1 MCESRIFAVKIEPMM
16 LMSIST
22 HTHKGAAYC
31 ASHPHS
37 GSCAGGRDAKSR
49 RTSYTSPKF
58 RNIVGSTHCSMMT
71 KLTSCLL
78 LLAMTAAFVVVV
90 APQDAHAQDPEFS
103 QFYSNPLLLNPAFAG
118 TARGPR
124 VVMSHRNQWPSM
136 SGAFVTQAVGYD
148 QHFNSISGGLG
159 LVLMNDQAG
168 QNTLTTTRITGMY
181 SYQQAITRKLS
192 LRMAL
197 EASYF
202 QKALDWSNLTFGD
215 MIDPRRGFIYET
227 ADTPRGETVKKVDF
241 GAGLLAFTEK
251 FYAGVAGHH
260 LNEPN
265 ESLVVGTSR
274 LPMKITGHAGA
285 KLPLQRSVKGV
296 EAWISP
302 NVLYRRQ
309 GEFQQLNLGVYVS
322 KGPLV
327 AGVWHRGFFS
337 EDTRDALIVLLG
349 VETALMRFGYS
360 YDITISDLTPAT
372 GGAHELSLSMR
383 FASPQRS
390 KFRTVSCPTF

>member
-1 MCESRIFAVKIEPMM
+1 
-16 LMSIST
+16 
-22 HTHKGAAYC
+22 
-31 ASHPHS
+31 
-37 GSCAGGRDAKSR
+37 
-49 RTSYTSPKF
+49 
-58 RNIVGSTHCSMMT
+58 MT
-71 KLTSCLL
+71 KTFSCIL
-78 LLAMTAAFVVVV
+78 LLALVSTFALTLSV
-90 APQDAHAQDPEFS
+90 PQAHAQDPEFS
-103 QFYSNPLLLNPAFAG
+103 QFYANPLLLNPAFAG
-118 TARGPR
+118 SARGPR
-124 VVMSHRNQWPSM
+124 FVMTHRNQWPAM
-136 SGAFVTQAVGYD
+136 SGAYVTQAVGYD
-148 QHFNSISGGLG
+148 QHFNSIQGGLG
-159 LVLMNDQAG
+159 LVVMNDQAG

-192 LRMAL
+192 LRAAL

-227 ADTPRGETVKKVDF
+227 ADTPRGGTVKKVDF

-251 FYAGVAGHH
+251 FYVGAAAVH

-265 ESLVVGTSR
+265 ESLVVGVSR

-302 NVLYRRQ
+302 NVLYRLQ
-309 GEFQQLNLGVYVS
+309 GEFQQLNVGTYVS

-327 AGVWHRGFFS
+327 GGVWYRGFFS
-337 EDTRDALIVLLG
+337 ENNHDALIVLVG
-349 VETALMRFGYS
+349 VETPLMRFGYS

-372 GGAHELSLSMR
+372 GGAHELSLSMK
-383 FASPQRS
+383 FQTAQRS
-390 KFRTVSCPTF
+390 KFRTVDCPTF

>member
-1 MCESRIFAVKIEPMM
+1 
-16 LMSIST
+16 
-22 HTHKGAAYC
+22 
-31 ASHPHS
+31 
-37 GSCAGGRDAKSR
+37 
-49 RTSYTSPKF
+49 
-58 RNIVGSTHCSMMT
+58 MT
-71 KLTSCLL
+71 KFSSCLL
-78 LLAMTAAFVVVV
+78 LIASVCTMVVAV
-90 APQDAHAQDPEFS
+90 APQQAHAQDPEFS

-124 VVMSHRNQWPSM
+124 VVMSHRNQWPAM
-136 SGAFVTQAVGYD
+136 SGAFVTQAVSYD
-148 QHFNSISGGLG
+148 QHFSSIQGGLG
-159 LVLMNDQAG
+159 LTVMHDQAG
-168 QNTLTTTRITGMY
+168 QNTLNTTRITGMY

-192 LRMAL
+192 LRAAL

-227 ADTPRGETVKKVDF
+227 ADTPRGETLKKVNF

-251 FYAGVAGHH
+251 FYIGAAATH

-265 ESLVVGTSR
+265 ESLVVGVSR
-274 LPMKITGHAGA
+274 LPMKFTGHAGA
-285 KLPLQRSVKGV
+285 KLPLQRSVRGV

-302 NVLYRRQ
+302 NVLYRVQ
-309 GEFQQLNLGVYVS
+309 GEFQQLNLGCYVS

-327 AGVWHRGFFS
+327 GGIWHRGFFS
-337 EDTRDALIVLLG
+337 EDTRDALIVLVG
-349 VETALMRFGYS
+349 VETGMMRFGYS

-372 GGAHELSLSMR
+372 GGAHELSLSMK

-390 KFRTVSCPTF
+390 KFRSVSCPTF

>member
-1 MCESRIFAVKIEPMM
+1 MIDRLKTAPGTGE
-16 LMSIST
+16 
-22 HTHKGAAYC
+22 THKVPTYC
-31 ASHPHS
+31 AEGQRLAFSR
-37 GSCAGGRDAKSR
+37 CAQSNPNERVPEKEVDLALPS
-49 RTSYTSPKF
+49 SKF
-58 RNIVGSTHCSMMT
+58 RNIVGSTVTSDMT
-71 KLTSCLL
+71 KSPTCLL
-78 LLAMTAAFVVVV
+78 LVALMSAFVLVFQT
-90 APQDAHAQDPEFS
+90 PEAHAQDPEFS

-124 VVMSHRNQWPSM
+124 FVMSHRNQWPAM
-136 SGAFVTQAVGYD
+136 SGAYVTQAVGYD
-148 QHFNSISGGLG
+148 QHFSSIQGGLG
-159 LVLMNDQAG
+159 LVVMHDQAG

-192 LRMAL
+192 LRAAL

-227 ADTPRGETVKKVDF
+227 QDTPRGGTVKKVDF

-251 FYAGVAGHH
+251 FYVGAAATH

-265 ESLVVGTSR
+265 ESLVVGVSR

-302 NVLYRRQ
+302 NVLYRIQ

-327 AGVWHRGFFS
+327 GGVWYRGFFA
-337 EDTRDALIVLLG
+337 ENNHDALIALVG
-349 VETALMRFGYS
+349 VETPLMRFGYS

-372 GGAHELSLSMR
+372 GGAHELSLSMK
-383 FASPQRS
+383 FQTTQRS
-390 KFRTVSCPTF
+390 KFRTVDCPTF

>member
-1 MCESRIFAVKIEPMM
+1 
-16 LMSIST
+16 
-22 HTHKGAAYC
+22 
-31 ASHPHS
+31 
-37 GSCAGGRDAKSR
+37 
-49 RTSYTSPKF
+49 
-58 RNIVGSTHCSMMT
+58 MMT

-274 LPMKITGHAGA
+274 LPMKI
-285 KLPLQRSVKGV
+285 
-296 EAWISP
+296 EISP
-302 NVLYRRQ
+302 
-309 GEFQQLNLGVYVS
+309 
-322 KGPLV
+322 
-327 AGVWHRGFFS
+327 
-337 EDTRDALIVLLG
+337 
-349 VETALMRFGYS
+349 
-360 YDITISDLTPAT
+360 
-372 GGAHELSLSMR
+372 
-383 FASPQRS
+383 
-390 KFRTVSCPTF
+390 

>member
-1 MCESRIFAVKIEPMM
+1 
-16 LMSIST
+16 
-22 HTHKGAAYC
+22 
-31 ASHPHS
+31 
-37 GSCAGGRDAKSR
+37 
-49 RTSYTSPKF
+49 
-58 RNIVGSTHCSMMT
+58 MT
-71 KLTSCLL
+71 KFISCLALAALTSVL
-78 LLAMTAAFVVVV
+78 FVGIS
-90 APQDAHAQDPEFS
+90 PQEAHAQDPEFS
-103 QFYSNPLLLNPAFAG
+103 QFYSNPMLLNPAFAG

-124 VVMSHRNQWPSM
+124 GVMSHRNQWPSM
-136 SGAFVTQAVGYD
+136 SGAFVTQAVSYD
-148 QHFNSISGGLG
+148 QQFNSIQGGLG
-159 LVLMNDQAG
+159 LSVMHDQAG
-168 QNTLTTTRITGMY
+168 QSTLNTTRITGAY

-192 LRMAL
+192 LRAAL

-251 FYAGVAGHH
+251 FYVGAAASH

-265 ESLVVGTSR
+265 ESLVVGVSR
-274 LPMKITGHAGA
+274 LPMKITAHGGA

-302 NVLYRRQ
+302 NVLYRVQ

-327 AGVWHRGFFS
+327 GGIWHRGFFS

-349 VETALMRFGYS
+349 VETGLMRFGYS

-372 GGAHELSLSMR
+372 GGAHELSLSMK

-390 KFRTVSCPTF
+390 KFRTVACPTF

>member
-1 MCESRIFAVKIEPMM
+1 
-16 LMSIST
+16 
-22 HTHKGAAYC
+22 
-31 ASHPHS
+31 
-37 GSCAGGRDAKSR
+37 
-49 RTSYTSPKF
+49 
-58 RNIVGSTHCSMMT
+58 MMT

-337 EDTRDALIVLLG
+337 EDTRDALIGLLG

>member
-1 MCESRIFAVKIEPMM
+1 M
-16 LMSIST
+16 
-22 HTHKGAAYC
+22 
-31 ASHPHS
+31 PHHLETWEE
-37 GSCAGGRDAKSR
+37 APNWPDLNTA
-49 RTSYTSPKF
+49 TSAKF
-58 RNIVGSTHCSMMT
+58 RSIVGSTVRSTMT
-71 KLTSCLL
+71 KFTSCLL
-78 LLAMTAAFVVVV
+78 LIALASALFVVV
-90 APQDAHAQDPEFS
+90 APQEGHAQDPEFS

-124 VVMSHRNQWPSM
+124 VVMTHRNQWPAM
-136 SGAFVTQAVGYD
+136 SGAFETQAVSYD
-148 QHFNSISGGLG
+148 QHFNSIQGGLG
-159 LVLMNDQAG
+159 LVVMNDQAG

-227 ADTPRGETVKKVDF
+227 QDTPRGETVKKVDF

-285 KLPLQRSVKGV
+285 KLPLQRSVKGI

-349 VETALMRFGYS
+349 VETPLMRFGYS
-360 YDITISDLTPAT
+360 YDITVSDLTPAT
-372 GGAHELSLSMR
+372 GGAHEISLGMK

>member
-1 MCESRIFAVKIEPMM
+1 MM
-16 LMSIST
+16 NRSEWIT
-22 HTHKGAAYC
+22 DCTVVTHKVPTYC
-31 ASHPHS
+31 PDAQQLRKLACPQFRSAFCVLQNKTLFVQASS
-37 GSCAGGRDAKSR
+37 
-49 RTSYTSPKF
+49 KF
-58 RNIVGSTHCSMMT
+58 RNIVGSTVSYDMT
-71 KLTSCLL
+71 KTFSCIL
-78 LLAMTAAFVVVV
+78 LLALVSTFSLTLSV
-90 APQDAHAQDPEFS
+90 PQAHAQDPEFS
-103 QFYSNPLLLNPAFAG
+103 QFYANPLLLNPAFAG
-118 TARGPR
+118 SARGPR
-124 VVMSHRNQWPSM
+124 FVMTHRNQWPAM
-136 SGAFVTQAVGYD
+136 SGAYVTQAVGYD
-148 QHFNSISGGLG
+148 QHFNSIQGGLG
-159 LVLMNDQAG
+159 LVVMNDQAG

-192 LRMAL
+192 LRAAL

-227 ADTPRGETVKKVDF
+227 SDTPRGGNVKKVDF

-251 FYAGVAGHH
+251 FYVGAAATH

-265 ESLVVGTSR
+265 ESLVVGVSR

-302 NVLYRRQ
+302 NVLYRIQ
-309 GEFQQLNLGVYVS
+309 GEFQQLNVGTYVS

-327 AGVWHRGFFS
+327 GGVWYRGFFS
-337 EDTRDALIVLLG
+337 ENNHDALIVLVG
-349 VETALMRFGYS
+349 VETPLMRFGYS

-372 GGAHELSLSMR
+372 GGAHELSLSMK
-383 FASPQRS
+383 FLTAQRS
-390 KFRTVSCPTF
+390 KFRTVDCPTF

>member
-1 MCESRIFAVKIEPMM
+1 MWTTI
-16 LMSIST
+16 T
-22 HTHKGAAYC
+22 TDTHKGGAYC
-31 ASHPHS
+31 AYHS
-37 GSCAGGRDAKSR
+37 GTRSSAEHGGIWARFRLA
-49 RTSYTSPKF
+49 TSVFF
-58 RNIVGSTHCSMMT
+58 RSIVGSTVRSIMT

-78 LLAMTAAFVVVV
+78 LTALASALFVGV
-90 APQDAHAQDPEFS
+90 APQECHAQDPEFS

-124 VVMSHRNQWPSM
+124 VVMSHRNQWPAM

-148 QHFNSISGGLG
+148 QHFNSIQGGLG
-159 LVLMNDQAG
+159 LVVMNDQAG

-227 ADTPRGETVKKVDF
+227 QDTPRGETVKKVDF

-302 NVLYRRQ
+302 NILYRRQ
-309 GEFQQLNLGVYVS
+309 GEFQQLNIGTYVS

-349 VETALMRFGYS
+349 VETSLMRFGYS

-372 GGAHELSLSMR
+372 GGAHELSLSMK

>member
-1 MCESRIFAVKIEPMM
+1 MWTTI
-16 LMSIST
+16 T
-22 HTHKGAAYC
+22 TDTHKGEAYC
-31 ASHPHS
+31 VLHS
-37 GSCAGGRDAKSR
+37 GPQLSADGSGIWAGFLHP
-49 RTSYTSPKF
+49 TSVFF
-58 RNIVGSTHCSMMT
+58 RSIVGSTVRSIMT

-78 LLAMTAAFVVVV
+78 LAALASALFVGV
-90 APQDAHAQDPEFS
+90 APQECHAQDPEFS

-124 VVMSHRNQWPSM
+124 VVMSHRNQWPAM

-148 QHFNSISGGLG
+148 QHFNSIQGGLG
-159 LVLMNDQAG
+159 LVVMNDQAG

-227 ADTPRGETVKKVDF
+227 QDTPRGETVKKVDF

-302 NVLYRRQ
+302 NILYRRQ
-309 GEFQQLNLGVYVS
+309 GEFQQLNIGTYVS

-349 VETALMRFGYS
+349 VETSLMRFGYS

-372 GGAHELSLSMR
+372 GGAHELSLSMK

>member
-1 MCESRIFAVKIEPMM
+1 MM
-16 LMSIST
+16 LLYTST
-22 HTHKGAAYC
+22 FTHKGASYC
-31 ASHPHS
+31 ASLRQTGP
-37 GSCAGGRDAKSR
+37 CAVKPTTVLALAEH
-49 RTSYTSPKF
+49 TSANF
-58 RNIVGSTHCSMMT
+58 RNIVGSILCWNMT
-71 KLTSCLL
+71 KFTTCLL
-78 LLAMTAAFVVVV
+78 LFAMTATLFVGLTTHE
-90 APQDAHAQDPEFS
+90 AQAQDPEFS

-159 LVLMNDQAG
+159 LVVMNDQAG

-227 ADTPRGETVKKVDF
+227 ADTPRGENVKKVDF

-265 ESLVVGTSR
+265 ERLVVGTSR

-309 GEFQQLNLGVYVS
+309 GEFQQLNMGVYVS

-337 EDTRDALIVLLG
+337 ADTRDALIVLLG
-349 VETALMRFGYS
+349 VETSLMRFGYS

-383 FASPQRS
+383 FSSPQRS
-390 KFRTVSCPTF
+390 KFRTISCPTF

>member
-1 MCESRIFAVKIEPMM
+1 
-16 LMSIST
+16 
-22 HTHKGAAYC
+22 
-31 ASHPHS
+31 
-37 GSCAGGRDAKSR
+37 
-49 RTSYTSPKF
+49 
-58 RNIVGSTHCSMMT
+58 MT

-78 LLAMTAAFVVVV
+78 LAVLAGASLICI
-90 APQDAHAQDPEFS
+90 APTEARAQDPEFS

-124 VVMSHRNQWPSM
+124 MVMSHRDQWPNM
-136 SGAFVTQAVGYD
+136 SGHFVTQAVSYD
-148 QHFNSISGGLG
+148 QHFNSIQGGLG
-159 LVLMNDQAG
+159 MVVMQDQAG
-168 QNTLTTTRITGMY
+168 QGALGLTRITGMY
-181 SYQQAITRKLS
+181 SYQQAVSRSLS
-192 LRMAL
+192 LRAAL

-202 QKALDWSNLTFGD
+202 QKSLDWGGLTFGD

-227 ADTPRGETVKKVDF
+227 QDTPRGPESIKAIDF
-241 GAGLLAFTEK
+241 GAGFLAFTEV
-251 FYAGVAGHH
+251 FYVGVAGHH

-265 ESLVVGTSR
+265 ETLIVGTSR
-274 LPMKITGHAGA
+274 LPMKITGHGGA

-302 NVLYRRQ
+302 NVLYRQQ
-309 GEFQQLNLGVYVS
+309 GEFKQLNLGVYVS

-327 AGVWHRGFFS
+327 AGIWHRGFIN

-360 YDITISDLTPAT
+360 YDITISQLGPQT
-372 GGAHELSLSMR
+372 GGAHELSLSMK
-383 FASPQRS
+383 FATPQRS